1 MNGPLEREIK
11 LRVGSASG
19 ARATIVGAGGTLL
32 RERRLQADSILD
44 QPDNTLSNA
53 RCALRVRVEPDRCFL
68 TYKGQPQP
76 SRMKLRE
83 ELETG
88 VDNPLV
94 LFALLERLGF
104 TVCFRYEKYREEF
117 ALGDVVVA
125 IDETPVGTFI
135 EIEGSDEGIIHAA
148 ATLGYDPQQFIVAS
162 YRSLFEQQCLA
173 DGVAPGN
180 MVFES

>member
-1 MNGPLEREIK
+1 LTWDE
-11 LRVGSASG
+11 A
-19 ARATIVGAGGTLL
+19 ARTAAPPETT
-32 RERRLQADSILD
+32 SILNRLG
-44 QPDNTLSNA
+44 NT
-53 RCALRVRVEPDRCFL
+53 RCSLRVRVEPDRCFL
-68 TYKGQPQP
+68 TYKGEPQP

-88 VDNPLV
+88 VENPLV

-135 EIEGSDEGIIHAA
+135 ELEGSDEGISRAA
-148 ATLGYDPQQFIVAS
+148 ATLGYGPQQFIVAS
-162 YRSLFEQQCLA
+162 YRSLFEQRCLA
-173 DGVAPGN
+173 EGLEAGD
-180 MVFES
+180 MVFGR